1 MKKQNLGAAML
12 HGEREYPQP
21 LPAVQH
27 ASALRFVVG
36 VVLATLLSWL
46 VARAFQLI

>member
-1 MKKQNLGAAML
+1 ML

-27 ASALRFVVG
+27 ASALRLVVG
-36 VVLATLLSWL
+36 AVLAALLTWL
-46 VARAFQLI
+46 VTRAFQLM